1 MMGYVPICKFFENKS
16 SDFIVFKSLLVWTLL
31 FPLPVSKLLQDN
43 LSKEGTYGIQLQ
55 IYVRGKSVVRN
66 GLVSTVGAY

>member
-1 MMGYVPICKFFENKS
+1 MMGYVPVCKFFENKS

-31 FPLPVSKLLQDN
+31 FPVSKLLQDN

-55 IYVRGKSVVRN
+55 IYVCGKSVVRN

>member
-31 FPLPVSKLLQDN
+31 FPVSKLLQDN
-43 LSKEGTYGIQLQ
+43 LSKEGTYGIQL
-55 IYVRGKSVVRN
+55 
-66 GLVSTVGAY
+66 

>member
-43 LSKEGTYGIQLQ
+43 LSKEGTYGIQL
-55 IYVRGKSVVRN
+55 
-66 GLVSTVGAY
+66 